1 MPDTKKD
8 LYIGKIVDPKTGD
21 LGEKFFYKT
30 KDLSTHEVIVGMTG
44 SGKTGMAIVTLE
56 EAILDGIPVLAIDP
70 KGDLTNLLLT
80 FPSLSAEEFKP
91 WIDKDEAERKGM
103 SVDMYA
109 ENVAAKWRKGLASWD
124 IGPERLQ
131 RLKDAADYRIFTPGS
146 TSGIPVSVLQG
157 FKKPEEGL
165 DEEEIGEKVKG
176 ITTAILGLIGIH
188 ADPIKSREHI
198 LISTIISN
206 AWAKGESISIEDL
219 IMRIQK
225 PPFKKLGVFPV
236 DSFFPKKDR
245 LELAMQINALIA
257 SPSFQT
263 WLSGAP
269 LDINY
274 FIKSGD
280 KPGVSIF
287 YIAHLSESERMFFVT
302 LFLQELLSW
311 MRMQPGTDTPQLI
324 LYFDEIFGYFPPYP
338 KDPPSKHALLTLM
351 KQARAFGVSVILA
364 TQNPVDIDYKG
375 LTNAG
380 TWLIGKLQQENDKDR
395 VLSGLE
401 GTLQENG
408 GTLDR
413 KFFSD
418 ILGTLKPRVFLLHD
432 VHAGAPVLV
441 NSRWAM
447 NYLRGPLTK
456 LQIEKLMAGK
466 KSETVESSAPSVQT
480 KSKKQYLPDFPEDVP
495 VLFEKNHGEGPYI
508 PYVYGEVESLYQNDS
523 ANLYLE
529 KTFRLAAK
537 VPSDILEFE
546 NSIEELDKSP
556 QTVNK
561 PPAGAK
567 FGEVPDY
574 LLKKQSY
581 TKTKNIFKQY
591 VKGSEIKLYYSKL
604 FKEYSK
610 NGESKED
617 FINRLNER
625 LKEVLEDELEKIKE
639 KYETKIEKAED
650 RMQTLKNR
658 LADAEAALR
667 AITQQTGIDIGAG
680 VLSALMGRSIR
691 GSISR
696 AARTTTRRKRAQLK
710 IEKAKEDLEKAQ
722 QKLEDLK
729 AELEEKLKEKEEE
742 LREKAADITEKA
754 VRPKASSVVVKYVG
768 VLFR

>member
-1 MPDTKKD
+1 MDTKKD
-8 LYIGKIVDPKTGD
+8 LYIGKTVDPKSGKLKD
-21 LGEKFFYKT
+21 KFFYKT
-30 KDLSTHEVIVGMTG
+30 KHLSTHEVIVGMTG

-109 ENVAAKWRKGLASWD
+109 EAVAEKWRKGLASWD
-124 IGPERLQ
+124 IGPDRLQ
-131 RLKDAADYRIFTPGS
+131 KLKNAADYRIFTPGS

-157 FKKPEEGL
+157 FKKPEGDL

-198 LISTIISN
+198 LISTIIST
-206 AWAKGESISIEDL
+206 AWAKGENITIEDL

-263 WLSGAP
+263 WLGGAP
-269 LDINY
+269 LNIDY

-280 KPGVSIF
+280 KPGVSVF

-311 MRMQPGTDTPQLI
+311 MRMQPGTDMPQVI

-408 GTLDR
+408 SALDR
-413 KFFSD
+413 KYFD
-418 ILGTLKPRVFLLHD
+418 KILGTLKPRTFLLHD
-432 VHAGAPVLV
+432 VHADKPVLI

-456 LQIEKLMAGK
+456 LQIEKLMADK
-466 KSETVESSAPSVQT
+466 KSEAVSKEPVAET

-508 PYVYGEVESLYQNDS
+508 PYVYGEVESLYQNDK

-537 VPSDILEFE
+537 AGDSILEIE
-546 NSIEELDKSP
+546 NVIEELDKSP
-556 QTVNK
+556 VADSTVPKN
-561 PPAGAK
+561 AT
-567 FGEVPDY
+567 FGNIPNY

-581 TKTKNIFKQY
+581 SKIKNIFKQY
-591 VKGSEIKLYYSKL
+591 VKGNEIKLFYSPF

-617 FINRLNER
+617 FVNRLNER
-625 LKEVLEDELEKIKE
+625 LKEVMEDKLEKIKE
-639 KYETKIEKAED
+639 KYEDKIERAEEKL
-650 RMQTLKNR
+650 QTAKNR

-710 IEKAKEDLEKAQ
+710 IDKAKEDVEKAE
-722 QKLEDLK
+722 KKIEELK
-729 AELEEKLKEKEEE
+729 AELEEKLKEKEDE
-742 LREKAADITEKA
+742 LREKAARITEKA

>member
-1 MPDTKKD
+1 MDTKKD
-8 LYIGKIVDPKTGD
+8 LYIGKTVDPES
-21 LGEKFFYKT
+21 GELKDKFFYKT
-30 KDLSTHEVIVGMTG
+30 KHLSTHEVIVGMTG

-109 ENVAAKWRKGLASWD
+109 ESVAEKWRKGLASWD
-124 IGPERLQ
+124 IGPDRLQ
-131 RLKDAADYRIFTPGS
+131 KLKNAADYRIFTPGS

-157 FKKPEEGL
+157 FKKPEGNL

-198 LISTIISN
+198 LISTIIST
-206 AWAKGESISIEDL
+206 AWAKGENITIEDL

-245 LELAMQINALIA
+245 LELAMQINSLIA

-269 LDINY
+269 LDIDY

-311 MRMQPGTDTPQLI
+311 MRMQPGTDMPQVI

-364 TQNPVDIDYKG
+364 TQNPVDPDSKG

-408 GTLDR
+408 GALDR
-413 KFFSD
+413 KYFD
-418 ILGTLKPRVFLLHD
+418 KILGTLKPRVFLLHD
-432 VHAGAPVLV
+432 VHADGPVLV

-466 KSETVESSAPSVQT
+466 KSEAVSKEPVVET

-508 PYVYGEVESLYQNDS
+508 PYVYGEVESLYQNDK

-529 KTFRLAAK
+529 KTFRLVAK
-537 VPSDILEFE
+537 AGDNILEIE
-546 NSIEELDKSP
+546 NNIEELDKPPVADS
-556 QTVNK
+556 TVPKN
-561 PPAGAK
+561 AT
-567 FGEVPDY
+567 FGDIPNY

-581 TKTKNIFKQY
+581 SKLKNVFKQY
-591 VKGSEIKLYYSKL
+591 VKGNEIKLFYSPF

-617 FINRLNER
+617 FVNRLNER
-625 LKEVLEDELEKIKE
+625 LKEIMEDELEKIKE
-639 KYETKIEKAED
+639 KYEDRIERAED
-650 RMQTLKNR
+650 KLQTAKNR

-710 IEKAKEDLEKAQ
+710 IDKAKEDVAKAEK
-722 QKLEDLK
+722 KIEDLK

-742 LREKAADITEKA
+742 LREKAMRITEKA

>member
-1 MPDTKKD
+1 MDTKKD
-8 LYIGKIVDPKTGD
+8 LYIGKTVDPKSGKLKD
-21 LGEKFFYKT
+21 KFFYKT
-30 KDLSTHEVIVGMTG
+30 KHLSTHEVIVGMTG

-109 ENVAAKWRKGLASWD
+109 EAVAEKWRKGLASWD
-124 IGPERLQ
+124 IGPDRLQ
-131 RLKDAADYRIFTPGS
+131 KLKNAADYRIFTPGS

-157 FKKPEEGL
+157 FKKPEGDL

-198 LISTIISN
+198 LISTIIST
-206 AWAKGESISIEDL
+206 AWAKGENIAIEDL

-263 WLSGAP
+263 WLGGAP
-269 LDINY
+269 LNIDY

-280 KPGVSIF
+280 KPGVSVF

-311 MRMQPGTDTPQLI
+311 MRMQPGTDMPQVI

-408 GTLDR
+408 SALDR
-413 KFFSD
+413 KYFD
-418 ILGTLKPRVFLLHD
+418 KILGTLKPRTFLLHD
-432 VHAGAPVLV
+432 VHADKPVLI

-456 LQIEKLMAGK
+456 LQIEKLMADK
-466 KSETVESSAPSVQT
+466 KSEAISKEPVAET

-508 PYVYGEVESLYQNDS
+508 PYVYGEVESLYQNDK

-537 VPSDILEFE
+537 AGDSILEIE
-546 NSIEELDKSP
+546 NVIEELDKSP
-556 QTVNK
+556 VADSTVPKN
-561 PPAGAK
+561 AT
-567 FGEVPDY
+567 FGNIPNY

-581 TKTKNIFKQY
+581 SKIKNIFKQY
-591 VKGSEIKLYYSKL
+591 VKGNEIKLFYSPF

-617 FINRLNER
+617 FVNRLNER
-625 LKEVLEDELEKIKE
+625 LKEVMEDKLEKIKE
-639 KYETKIEKAED
+639 KYEDKIERAEEKL
-650 RMQTLKNR
+650 QTAKNR

-710 IEKAKEDLEKAQ
+710 IDKAKEDVEKAE
-722 QKLEDLK
+722 KKIEELK
-729 AELEEKLKEKEEE
+729 AELEEKLKEKEDE
-742 LREKAADITEKA
+742 LREKAARITEKA
-754 VRPKASSVVVKYVG
+754 VRPKASSVAVKYVG

>member
-1 MPDTKKD
+1 MDTKRD
-8 LYIGKIVDPKTGD
+8 LYIGKSIDPETHGVKD
-21 LGEKFFYKT
+21 KFFYKT

-91 WIDKDEAERKGM
+91 WVDKDEAERKGM

-109 ENVAAKWRKGLASWD
+109 ENVANKWRKGLASYD
-124 IGPERLQ
+124 IGPDRLQ
-131 RLKDAADYRIFTPGS
+131 KLKDAADYRIFTPGS
-146 TSGIPVSVLQG
+146 TSGLSVSVLQG
-157 FKKPEEGL
+157 FKKPNAALDKEEVA
-165 DEEEIGEKVKG
+165 EKVKG
-176 ITTAILGLIGIH
+176 ITSAVLGLIGIQ
-188 ADPIKSREHI
+188 ADPVKSREHI
-198 LISTIISN
+198 LISTIINN
-206 AWAKGESISIEDL
+206 AWSKGKDISIEGL
-219 IMRIQK
+219 IMQIQK
-225 PPFKKLGVFPV
+225 PPFKKLGVFSV

-263 WLSGAP
+263 WLNGAP
-269 LDINY
+269 MDIDY

-280 KPGVSIF
+280 KSGVSIF

-311 MRMQPGTDTPQLI
+311 MRMQPGTDTPRLI

-351 KQARAFGVSVILA
+351 KQARAFGISVILA

-380 TWLIGKLQQENDKDR
+380 TWLIGKLQQENDKER

-401 GTLQENG
+401 GTMQENG
-408 GTLDR
+408 EVLDK

-418 ILGTLKPRVFLLHD
+418 ILGKLQPRTFLLHN
-432 VHAGAPVLV
+432 VHADTPVLIT
-441 NSRWAM
+441 SRWAM

-456 LQIEKLMAGK
+456 MQIETLMKDK
-466 KSETVESSAPSVQT
+466 KQNLDAAETVTTT
-480 KSKKQYLPDFPEDVP
+480 KANKGQYLPDFPEDVP
-495 VLFEKNHGEGPYI
+495 VLFERNHGEGPYM
-508 PYVYGEVESLYQNDS
+508 PYIYGEVEFLYQNDKAS
-523 ANLYLE
+523 LYLE
-529 KTFRLAAK
+529 KTFRLVAK
-537 VPSDILEFE
+537 ADSNIINIE
-546 NSIEELDKSP
+546 NLIEEVDKSP
-556 QTVNK
+556 ITDSRPK
-561 PPAGAK
+561 PNAT
-567 FGEVPDY
+567 FGDVPGY

-581 TKTKNIFKQY
+581 SKLKNTFKRY
-591 VKGSEIKLYYSKL
+591 VKGSEIKLYYSPF

-610 NGESKED
+610 NGESKEE
-617 FINRLNER
+617 FIARLSNRLT
-625 LKEVLEDELEKIKE
+625 EVIEDALDKIKE
-639 KYETKIEKAED
+639 KYKTKIERAED
-650 RMQTLKNR
+650 KITTVKGR

-680 VLSALMGRSIR
+680 VLSALMGRSVR

-710 IEKAKEDLEKAQ
+710 IDKAKEGLKKAEE
-722 QKLEDLK
+722 KLEALK
-729 AELEEKLKEKEEE
+729 AEMEEKLKEKEEE
-742 LREKAADITEKA
+742 LKQKSLTTVEKA

-768 VLFR
+768 ILFR

>member
-1 MPDTKKD
+1 MDTKKD
-8 LYIGKIVDPKTGD
+8 LYIGKTVDFKSGE
-21 LGEKFFYKT
+21 LKEKFFYKT
-30 KDLSTHEVIVGMTG
+30 KHLSTHEVIVGMTG

-109 ENVAAKWRKGLASWD
+109 ENVANKWRKGLSEWD

-131 RLKDAADYRIFTPGS
+131 KLKDAADYTIFTPGS

-157 FKKPEEGL
+157 FKKPQGDL
-165 DEEEIGEKVKG
+165 DEEETAEKVKG
-176 ITTAILGLIGIH
+176 ITSAILGLLGID
-188 ADPIKSREHI
+188 ADPVKSREHI
-198 LISTIISN
+198 LISTIIHN
-206 AWAKGESISIEDL
+206 AWAKGKDISIEDL
-219 IMRIQK
+219 IMQIQK
-225 PPFKKLGVFPV
+225 PPFKKLGVFGV

-245 LELAMQINALIA
+245 IELAMQINALIA

-269 LDINY
+269 MNIDY

-280 KPGVSIF
+280 KPRVSIF

-311 MRMQPGTDTPQLI
+311 MRTQPGTDTPRVI

-338 KDPPSKHALLTLM
+338 KDPPSKHPILTLM
-351 KQARAFGVSVILA
+351 KQARAFGISLILA

-380 TWLIGKLQQENDKDR
+380 TWLIGKLQQENDKER

-401 GTLQENG
+401 GTLQESG
-408 GTLDR
+408 GTLDK

-418 ILGTLKPRVFLLHD
+418 TLGTLKPRIFLLHD
-432 VHAGAPVLV
+432 VHADAPVLV

-456 LQIEKLMAGK
+456 SQIEILMKDKKENLGK
-466 KSETVESSAPSVQT
+466 TEEKVEVKSNKNS
-480 KSKKQYLPDFPEDVP
+480 YLPEFPDSVP
-495 VLFEKNHGEGPYI
+495 VLFEKEHGEGPYM
-508 PYVYGEVESLYQNDS
+508 PYIYGEVDSLYQNDK

-529 KTFRLAAK
+529 KTFRLVAK
-537 VPSDILEFE
+537 TPEDIIEIE
-546 NSIEELDKSP
+546 NLIEETEKAPITDS
-556 QTVNK
+556 K
-561 PPAGAK
+561 PKQGAT
-567 FGEVPDY
+567 FGEIPDY
-574 LLKKQSY
+574 LLKKQTYS
-581 TKTKNIFKQY
+581 KLKNTFKRY
-591 VKGSEIKLYYSKL
+591 VKGKEITLYYSPF

-610 NGESKED
+610 SGESKEE
-617 FINRLNER
+617 FISRLENRLGEFT
-625 LKEVLEDELEKIKE
+625 EDELDKIKD

-650 RMQTLKNR
+650 RVFTLKAK
-658 LADAEAALR
+658 LEDAEAALR
-667 AITQQTGIDIGAG
+667 ALTQQTGIDIGAG
-680 VLSALMGRSIR
+680 VLSALMGRSMR

-696 AARTTTRRKRAQLK
+696 AARVATRRKRAQLK
-710 IEKAKEDLEKAQ
+710 IDKAKEDLKKAEE
-722 QKLEDLK
+722 KLEDLK
-729 AELEEKLKEKEEE
+729 TELKEKLEEKEEE
-742 LREKAADITEKA
+742 MKNKAKTVIEKA

-768 VLFR
+768 ILFR

>member
-1 MPDTKKD
+1 MMDTKRD
-8 LYIGKIVDPKTGD
+8 LYIGKTVDPKTFEIKD
-21 LGEKFFYKT
+21 KFFYKT

-103 SVDMYA
+103 TVDMYA
-109 ENVAAKWRKGLASWD
+109 ENVANKWRKGLASYD

-131 RLKDAADYRIFTPGS
+131 KLKNAADYRIFTPGS
-146 TSGIPVSVLQG
+146 TSGLPVSVLQG
-157 FKKPEEGL
+157 FKKPNSAL
-165 DEEEIGEKVKG
+165 DEEEVAEKVKG
-176 ITTAILGLIGIH
+176 ITSAVLGLIGIE
-188 ADPIKSREHI
+188 ADPVKSREHI
-198 LISTIISN
+198 LISTIINNTWS
-206 AWAKGESISIEDL
+206 KGKDLSIEDL
-219 IMRIQK
+219 IMQIQK
-225 PPFKKLGVFPV
+225 PPFKKLGVFSV

-245 LELAMQINALIA
+245 IELAMQINALIA

-263 WLSGAP
+263 WLNGAP
-269 LDINY
+269 MDIDY
-274 FIKSGD
+274 FIKSGN

-311 MRMQPGTDTPQLI
+311 MRTQPGTDTPRVI

-380 TWLIGKLQQENDKDR
+380 TWLIGKLQQENDKER

-401 GTLQENG
+401 GTMQENG
-408 GTLDR
+408 SVLDKR
-413 KFFSD
+413 FFSD
-418 ILGTLKPRVFLLHD
+418 ILGKLQTRTFLLHN
-432 VHAGAPVLV
+432 VHAGAPTLIT
-441 NSRWAM
+441 SRWAM

-456 LQIEKLMAGK
+456 MQIEILMKDK
-466 KSETVESSAPSVQT
+466 KQSIQTESVVTDES
-480 KSKKQYLPDFPEDVP
+480 KKKQYLPDFPDGVP
-495 VLFEKNHGEGPYI
+495 VLFEKDHGEGPYM
-508 PYVYGEVESLYQNDS
+508 PYIYGEVESLYQNDK

-529 KTFRLAAK
+529 KTFRLVSRA
-537 VPSDILEFE
+537 E
-546 NSIEELDKSP
+546 NNIINIENTIEELDK
-556 QTVNK
+556 
-561 PPAGAK
+561 PPVTDPHPKKNAT
-567 FGEVPDY
+567 FGDIPDY

-581 TKTKNIFKQY
+581 TKLKNTFKQY
-591 VKGSEIKLYYSKL
+591 VKGSEIKLFYSPF

-610 NGESKED
+610 NGESKEE
-617 FINRLNER
+617 FIARLTNRLD
-625 LKEVLEDELEKIKE
+625 EVVEDALNKIKDS
-639 KYETKIEKAED
+639 YETKIERVENKII
-650 RMQTLKNR
+650 TVKSK
-658 LADAEAALR
+658 LADAEAALK

-680 VLSALMGRSIR
+680 VLSALMGRSVR

-710 IEKAKEDLEKAQ
+710 IDKAKEDLKKAEE
-722 QKLEDLK
+722 KLEDLK
-729 AELEEKLKEKEEE
+729 AEMEEKLKEKEEQ
-742 LREKAADITEKA
+742 LKQKASIVVEKA

-768 VLFR
+768 ILFR